1 MQDLRL
7 AVAAAAGID
16 LDLKPRGFSLGLG
29 FDAGDDGE
37 DDDDDRVHVVGISE
51 GIPPED
57 RIACGSR
64 DDQTDAKFEK
74 CFVAHFEL
82 ELDDPRGRKSLGAG
96 DKWSAL
102 RALHASLVDAVGV
115 GVISGLG
122 RGSLTIRGT
131 GEPGEFPP
139 PAPPPLI
146 NLVSF

>member
-1 MQDLRL
+1 L

-37 DDDDDRVHVVGISE
+37 DDDDDDRVRVVGISE

-57 RIACGSR
+57 RIAYGSR

-82 ELDDPRGRKSLGAG
+82 ELDDPRGTKEFGRRGQVVRAPGAARVTG
-96 DKWSAL
+96 
-102 RALHASLVDAVGV
+102 
-115 GVISGLG
+115 G
-122 RGSLTIRGT
+122 RGGT
-131 GEPGEFPP
+131 EVRYR
-139 PAPPPLI
+139 A
-146 NLVSF
+146 SAADR